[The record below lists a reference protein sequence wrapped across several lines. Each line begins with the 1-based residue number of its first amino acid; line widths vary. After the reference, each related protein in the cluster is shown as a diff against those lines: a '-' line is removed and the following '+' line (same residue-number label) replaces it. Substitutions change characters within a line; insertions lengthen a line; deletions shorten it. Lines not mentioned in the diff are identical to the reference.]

1 MKRSVLGLIAAVGV
15 AGLLLL
21 PLSAHH
27 EVSAK
32 FDPTKKS
39 TMNGIVTK
47 VDWADPHVHIFMNVT
62 QGANV
67 ANWAVELESVA
78 DLQRSGW
85 TRETVKPGDA
95 IRVDGTT
102 ARDGSR
108 QIWGNQVTFNGK
120 RIFEVRALQAP
131 TGPGGPT
138 PRWPDGQPRLGAA
151 PGQTGYWA
159 LPSATIL
166 SEAPVEASPMG
177 LLRNISDIDKVAPFQ
192 RWARDLFEYRQ
203 RNFLKDDPQFLHCLP
218 PGGPRQYQLPHGV
231 QFVEDRE
238 HNRVFVFVGSVN
250 RNWRLMYLDG
260 RAQKG
265 SMRSGDADNPLFY
278 GRPVGKWE
286 GDSLVIDTVGFN
298 ERFWFSNGGLPHT
311 EKLHLIERY
320 SRPDM
325 NTLRYEVT
333 IDDPGA
339 YTRQWKTSWTMKWI
353 AGQELPMNL
362 CQDNRP

>member
-1 MKRSVLGLIAAVGV
+1 MKYPVLGLLAIAVV
-15 AGLLLL
+15 AIVALA

-27 EVSAK
+27 EISAK
-32 FDPTKKS
+32 FDPAK
-39 TMNGIVTK
+39 TMTLSGVITK
-47 VDWADPHVHIFMNVT
+47 VDWSDPHAHIFVNVT
-62 QGANV
+62 QGGNV
-67 ANWAVELESVA
+67 ANWAVELESLA

-85 TRETVKPGDA
+85 TRDTVKVGETL
-95 IRVDGTT
+95 RVQGMT

-108 QIWGNQVTFNGK
+108 QIWGNQVTAGGK
-120 RIFEVRALQAP
+120 RVFEVRPLQ
-131 TGPGGPT
+131 GPSGAGGPT
-138 PRWPDGQPRLGAA
+138 PRWPDGQPRLGPP

-159 LPSATIL
+159 LPSQTIL
-166 SEAPVEASPMG
+166 SEVAVQASPMG
-177 LLRNISDIDKVAPFQ
+177 LLRNLADIDKVAPFQ

-203 RNFLKDDPQFLHCLP
+203 RNFLKDDPQYLQCLP
-218 PGGPRQYQLPHGV
+218 PGGPRQYQLPYGV
-231 QFVEDRE
+231 QFVEDRD
-238 HNRVFVFVGSVN
+238 HKRIFVYVGSVN

-260 RAQKG
+260 RPQRG
-265 SMRSGDADNPLFY
+265 SLRSGDADNPLFY
-278 GRPVGKWE
+278 GRPVGKWD
-286 GDSLVIDTVGFN
+286 GDTLVIDTIGFN

-339 YTRQWKTSWTMKWI
+339 YTRSWKSSWTLKWI
-353 AGQELPMNL
+353 AGQEMPINL